1 MLANEAHREL
11 YRVPIYKKGL
21 SVENFTPIVWAEIS
35 SRALERPGNISE
47 KDFIPGN
54 HFLPARQYHMGGFG
68 RVRKKG
74 STKCL
79 DPRNGAKEH
88 PRCWCWGRVRR
99 THIFTHN
106 LEELLGAEDSQSLQ
120 CGRNHLW
127 PVLGLCLVK

>member
-74 STKCL
+74 PTKCL
-79 DPRNGAKEH
+79 DPRDGVNEH

-106 LEELLGAEDSQSLQ
+106 QEELLGAEDSHTSKLWDVEGTISDQ
-120 CGRNHLW
+120 CW
-127 PVLGLCLVK
+127 VCV